1 METEK
6 YYKIIPKDNDPE
18 VAKVLDFITNSA
30 KKRFDYEKMANAFN
44 PVVDHDFFL
53 FQNILVNNTKEGKEK
68 LLGETFNEFIMS
80 GVVMEVSQLQGFMK
94 QIEESC
100 KLESFA
106 MGMATDLMFHQ
117 GWHPQDV
124 LTNITQLLGG
134 NDSILEDKK
143 YTEELTPKQLAEK
156 VRDFLIKGAKSAYI
170 SEGNSDSGFLTNE
183 KINFLPKEDLLE
195 LANSLRFLCIET
207 AKNLDRNNVRFNQ
220 HEYSQIFQYFF
231 DRALE
236 LFYKKLNGI
245 DTDDV
250 VFNIQEV
257 FDYYE
262 PDVPYNVQQI
272 MTNRVKNIAMLTTK
286 LWRYMTVSKFLDLP
300 FKEWFSNYL
309 ILATTLGIAFG
320 QEIDFDDES
329 ELNNF
334 LNKMGQD

>member
-1 METEK
+1 MSSRKKLQEEQTSNG
-6 YYKIIPKDNDPE
+6 I
-18 VAKVLDFITNSA
+18 DFT
-30 KKRFDYEKMANAFN
+30 
-44 PVVDHDFFL
+44 P
-53 FQNILVNNTKEGKEK
+53 
-68 LLGETFNEFIMS
+68 
-80 GVVMEVSQLQGFMK
+80 
-94 QIEESC
+94 
-100 KLESFA
+100 
-106 MGMATDLMFHQ
+106 
-117 GWHPQDV
+117 
-124 LTNITQLLGG
+124 
-134 NDSILEDKK
+134 EDKK
-143 YTEELTPKQLAEK
+143 FTEELTPKQLAEK
-156 VRDFLIKGAKSAYI
+156 VREFLTQGVRLAYV
-170 SEGNSDSGFLTNE
+170 SEGNLDSGFLTNE

-220 HEYSQIFQYFF
+220 HEYSLIFQYFF

-236 LFYKKLNGI
+236 LFYKTLNGI

-272 MTNRVKNIAMLTTK
+272 ITNRVKNIAMLTSK
-286 LWRYMTVSKFLDLP
+286 LWRYMNVSKFLDLP